1 MLPIVQGILN
11 GDKRSISRAISI
23 IDNDESDSREIIQEI
38 FTKTGRGRT
47 IGFTGAGGAGKSTL
61 IGKLAHE
68 FQKMGHKV
76 AVLAIDPSSPITGG
90 AILGDR
96 VRMLSSIDDGIYMRS
111 MASRGA
117 EGGVSDS
124 LRNVIRI
131 LDAAGYDTIL
141 VESVGAGQLEIEISR
156 VVNITVVLFTPNT
169 GDGIQAIKAGLTEI
183 GDFYVVNKSDLEGA
197 SLLYRIL
204 LDLIAEGSNK
214 QVLKCSA
221 KTGKGIT
228 ELVMLLHQSLN
239 QEKYLQKERVMI
251 ESELQDMILNIMKE
265 KSMEIMLRSRQYG
278 EYIKMILKKE
288 IDPYSAA
295 AKFSDTLLM
304 CEEGVGNKK
313 WSKN

>member
-1 MLPIVQGILN
+1 MLPIVEGILK

-96 VRMLSSIDDGIYMRS
+96 VRMLSSLGDKIYMRS

-117 EGGVSDS
+117 EGGVSKS

-131 LDAAGYDTIL
+131 LDAAGYQIIL
-141 VESVGAGQLEIEISR
+141 VESVGAGQSEVEISKI
-156 VVNITVVLFTPNT
+156 VNVTVVLYTPNT
-169 GDGIQAIKAGLTEI
+169 GDGIQAIKAGLSEI
-183 GDFYVVNKSDLEGA
+183 GDVYVVNKSDLTGA
-197 SLLYRIL
+197 SFIYGIL
-204 LDLIAEGSNK
+204 LDLIADK
-214 QVLKCSA
+214 KVLKCSA
-221 KTGKGIT
+221 RTGKGVRQIAQ
-228 ELVMLLHQSLN
+228 ELNHMLHEQ
-239 QEKYLQKERVMI
+239 KYIQKERAMI
-251 ESELQDMILNIMKE
+251 EAEMLDMILNIVKE
-265 KSMEIMLRSRQYG
+265 NSLQLLGNNKQYG
-278 EYIKMILKKE
+278 GYIDKVLKKE

-295 AKFSDTLLM
+295 LKICRLIFTPRQS
-304 CEEGVGNKK
+304 EGKRK
-313 WSKN
+313 WSKR